1 MTVAGDSD
9 WLIVMAACGY
19 RALRLEARGDVPKN
33 NDSERL
39 IGIPNSM
46 HVLASKRAPDRSPR
60 HARLAAQ
67 LTSALPI
74 FVLSCSLVASASAA
88 GTPDEEEWIQLFNG
102 RNLDGWTPKITGYE
116 YGDNYADTFR
126 VENGVLKVS
135 YDKYD
140 AFDGRF
146 GHLFYEQPFSYY
158 RLRIEYRFVG
168 EQLKGH
174 PGTWATRNSGVMFH
188 SQSGSSML
196 RDQDFPISIEA
207 QFLGGLSDGN
217 ERPTLNLCSPGT
229 EIVFEGRIYPGHCLE
244 SKSKTYPG
252 DQWVTGELLVLGAG
266 HIIHYVDGEEVLEY
280 ALPQIGGGAV
290 DHFGPKQFRAGELLD
305 GGYLAL
311 QSESHPIEFRKV
323 ELLNLEGCMDSNA
336 ANYKRYYV
344 KSNPAACRYE
354 KVSN

>member
-290 DHFGPKQFRAGELLD
+290 DHFDPKQFRAGELLD